1 MIAQGICL
9 TTFKLS
15 LTQITCLFSN
25 SDKRLGQ
32 LDVWVNFHTG
42 LYTSLYG
49 NLLLF
54 SWSRLVWNF
63 RQFHTIYTHIACME
77 NSRNLRFVLLFSW
90 SKISDSILK
99 CSMLQQCTVDYCWF
113 VLSYYLFVFFGVY
126 VLAYCCSTNPFFHY
140 DGIARVALIVVIWL
154 WLWLQQW
161 FCNFLRSVE
170 VCLKQP
176 ARPCLCNRNI
186 IFVLFR
192 FRIGPHWLHSIYCH
206 NIGIKAV
213 VLKLLILA

>member
-1 MIAQGICL
+1 MNSSWKFCRLLALTLPICSTFCFIFVIAQGICL
-9 TTFKLS
+9 STFKLS
-15 LTQITCLFSN
+15 LTQITCFFSN

-113 VLSYYLFVFFGVY
+113 VQSYYLFMLF
-126 VLAYCCSTNPFFHY
+126 
-140 DGIARVALIVVIWL
+140 W
-154 WLWLQQW
+154 
-161 FCNFLRSVE
+161 
-170 VCLKQP
+170 
-176 ARPCLCNRNI
+176 CLCVGLLLFHQP
-186 IFVLFR
+186 IFF
-192 FRIGPHWLHSIYCH
+192 IMM
-206 NIGIKAV
+206 A
-213 VLKLLILA
+213 LLL